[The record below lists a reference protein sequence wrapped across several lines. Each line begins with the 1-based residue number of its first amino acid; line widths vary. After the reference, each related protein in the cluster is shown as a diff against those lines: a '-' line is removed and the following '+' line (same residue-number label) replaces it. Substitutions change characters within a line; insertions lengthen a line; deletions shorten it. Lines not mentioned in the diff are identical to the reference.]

1 MSRLITFS
9 IYLLVIIGACYKVV
23 YSQNVEIIFDYST
36 GEITSKYLTGE
47 DTSKCLPLTVPEGYY
62 VRYRL
67 NNVNPFHYDIRINQK
82 QYSIQAPSI
91 AFFSGDLT
99 KGNIDVSSLNQ
110 VKPEKLLIN
119 TFNEIALKYV
129 SPGTKKPKNKPNEDE
144 TAKAII
150 NKFGQDV
157 ESFRKAISN
166 YDLCLALLND
176 FLKFGKDI
184 DTLIQSD
191 HIDGEYI
198 INNIK
203 HQISKLFKINIEA
216 IPSITIQDFR
226 DKSDTLFDDVKSKY
240 NEIPKANEI
249 LISDSINM
257 EKIAKNLSCKCYVDT
272 LNAEMNNARKIYN
285 QRTDSYNKLMKIGR
299 DSCESQAEN
308 GGNLYFSI
316 ITETFE
322 RSLNIQATNSTDI
335 IRFSP
340 LLIPKNN
347 NKDSIKNFADYEVI
361 VTNGWRLDYSTGIII
376 SGLKDDS
383 YGVIDTTYMKSKI
396 VNNTSVDSTVKGKYY
411 YKNQKTNISFA
422 LVGMMHFYWRCARFL
437 GLGANL
443 GIGLSNGQ
451 TSNIQYLGGFSL
463 IVGEDQRFIL
473 NIGGII
479 GSVKRL
485 DDYYKD
491 HSLAETTSN
500 TIPLVD
506 KLTGSW
512 YVGLTYS
519 LGSRKVVTQ

>member
-9 IYLLVIIGACYKVV
+9 IYLLVTIGACYKVV
-23 YSQNVEIIFDYST
+23 YSQSVEIIFNYST
-36 GEITSKYLTGE
+36 GEITSKCLTGE

-67 NNVNPFHYDIRINQK
+67 KNVNPFHYDIRINQK

-91 AFFSGDLT
+91 AFFSSDLT
-99 KGNIDVSSLNQ
+99 KGNTDVSSLTKVTPITTGYGKRN
-110 VKPEKLLIN
+110 PTPTPNGEKMG
-119 TFNEIALKYV
+119 
-129 SPGTKKPKNKPNEDE
+129 PGFKELTLRDDR
-144 TAKAII
+144 AKELI
-150 NKFGQDV
+150 NKFGRDV
-157 ESFRKAISN
+157 ESFRKAISD
-166 YDLCLALLND
+166 YDSCLALLND

-191 HIDGEYI
+191 HIDGAYI
-198 INNIK
+198 KSNIK
-203 HQISKLFKINIEA
+203 LQVSKLFQINSQDV
-216 IPSITIQDFR
+216 PNITIQDFR
-226 DKSDTLFDDVKSKY
+226 DKSNTLFDIMKINYDEISKT
-240 NEIPKANEI
+240 NEI

-257 EKIAKNLSCKCYVDT
+257 EKIPKGLSSKYYVDT
-272 LNAEMNNARKIYN
+272 LNAEMNNTRKIYN
-285 QRTDSYNKLMKIGR
+285 QRTDSYNKLMKMGR
-299 DSCESQAEN
+299 DGCESQAEN

-316 ITETFE
+316 ITEIFE

-479 GSVKRL
+479 GSVKRI

-491 HSLAETTSN
+491 HNLAETTSN